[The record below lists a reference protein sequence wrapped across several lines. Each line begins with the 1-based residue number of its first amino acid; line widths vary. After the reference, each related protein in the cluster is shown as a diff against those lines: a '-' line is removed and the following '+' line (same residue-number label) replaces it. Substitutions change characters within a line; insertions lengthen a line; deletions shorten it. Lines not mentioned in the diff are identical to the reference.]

1 MNKNEIKRVEAHDI
15 LKYKFLAGPKFSP
28 DGNVVAFK
36 VSQAD
41 IDANDYKSYIWLYYI
56 NEEVLMQL
64 TSYGREGAFCWSAD
78 GSNIVF
84 VSNRDDKNKIKNSE
98 IYAIDIRGGEAK
110 LKFKSERSISWLC
123 DTANG
128 LLVKSLD
135 LREPEKLEQAD
146 YMIFTQ
152 IPFCSNGSNYTGQR
166 RSRLGIIKDNKLIDL
181 TPESMDVLHVN
192 FNSNNKIYFAAKDYD
207 DVMPLTTGVF
217 KIDLDNLSMTELLEQ
232 GHYTWACCGEFD
244 NKLLLT
250 GTDMKHYGLNE
261 NKKFFVLNDANKLEC
276 FTPELDSVLDNRIV
290 CDCRY
295 GIKLDGAEFV
305 VDDNKAYY
313 ISTEDYRAYLYALD
327 AQGNIANITPEL
339 SSVDDFDVK
348 HGRAAVIALKNLDLQ
363 ELYIIEED
371 RAKCVTNFNRD
382 ILKDLDLS
390 KPEYAHIENGQP
402 EGLDCW
408 YMRPINFE
416 VGKKYP
422 AILHI
427 HGGPKVTFGDVF
439 DHEMQLWAA
448 QGYAV
453 IFCNP
458 RGAAGKGNEFAD
470 IRGAYG
476 TVDYDDI
483 MTFTDWAVKTLPFI
497 DENRIG
503 VTGGSYG
510 GYMTNW
516 IIGHTNRFCAAVS
529 QRSICNWTSKE
540 GMSDIGY
547 YFVPDQQLADI
558 GEDISILWN
567 CSPLKFA
574 NQVQTPTLFI
584 HSDQDQRC
592 ELGQGLQ
599 FFTALKKNGVEAKIC
614 VFKGENHDLSRNGRP
629 RPRLARLGEILKW
642 FKEHLN

>member
-1 MNKNEIKRVEAHDI
+1 MSKNNIKRVELHDI
-15 LKYKFLAGPKFSP
+15 LKYKFLSSPKFSP
-28 DGNVVAFK
+28 DGNIVAFK
-36 VSQAD
+36 VSNAD
-41 IDANDYKSYIWLYYI
+41 VEANNYKSYIWLYYI
-56 NEEVLMQL
+56 NEEVLTQL
-64 TSYGREGAFCWSAD
+64 TSFGSEGAFCWSVD
-78 GSNIVF
+78 GREILF
-84 VSNRDDKNKIKNSE
+84 VSNRDLNNQVKNSE
-98 IYAIDIRGGEAK
+98 IYKIDIHGGEAR
-110 LKFKSERSISWLC
+110 LKFKAERSISELW
-123 DTANG
+123 DTASG
-128 LLVKSLD
+128 LLIKNLD
-135 LREPEKLEQAD
+135 LREPEKLEGAD

-152 IPFCSNGSNYTGQR
+152 IPFCSNGSNYTAQR
-166 RSRLGIIKDNKLIDL
+166 RNRLSLIKAEDFIDL
-181 TPESMDVLHVN
+181 TPESMDVLNVKLN
-192 FNSNNKIYFAAKDYD
+192 QNKIYFAAKDYE
-207 DVMPLTTGVF
+207 DVMPLTTGIF
-217 KIDLDNLSMTELLEQ
+217 KIDLNNLSMSELLEQ
-232 GHYTWACCGEFD
+232 GHYTWACADEFND
-244 NKLLLT
+244 KLLLT
-250 GTDMKHYGLNE
+250 GTDMKRYGLNE
-261 NKKFFVLNDANKLEC
+261 NKKFFVLNNENNLEC
-276 FTPELDSVLDNRIV
+276 FTPELDSCLDNRIV

-305 VDDNKAYY
+305 VDNGKAYY
-313 ISTEDYRAYLYALD
+313 ISTEDYKAYLYELN
-327 AQGNIANITPEL
+327 AQGKIKKLTESL

-348 HGRAAVIALKNLDLQ
+348 NNKAAVIALENLNLQ

-371 RAKCVTNFNRD
+371 CAKCVTSFNAEA
-382 ILKDLDLS
+382 LKDLDLS
-390 KPEYAHIENGQP
+390 KPEYAHIENGTP

-439 DHEMQLWAA
+439 DHEMQLLAA
-448 QGYAV
+448 QGWAV

-458 RGAAGKGNEFAD
+458 RGAAGKGDKFAD
-470 IRGAYG
+470 IRGGYG

-483 MTFTDWAVKTLPFI
+483 MTLTDWAVKTLPFI
-497 DENRIG
+497 DENRLG

-516 IIGHTNRFCAAVS
+516 IIGHTNKFCAAVT
-529 QRSICNWTSKE
+529 QRSISNWTSKE

-558 GEDISILWN
+558 GEDISALWD

-574 NQVQTPTLFI
+574 NQVRTPTLFI

-599 FFTALKKNGVEAKIC
+599 FFTALKKNGIEAKIC

-629 RPRLARLGEILKW
+629 KPRLARLGEIVKW
-642 FKEHLN
+642 FREHF